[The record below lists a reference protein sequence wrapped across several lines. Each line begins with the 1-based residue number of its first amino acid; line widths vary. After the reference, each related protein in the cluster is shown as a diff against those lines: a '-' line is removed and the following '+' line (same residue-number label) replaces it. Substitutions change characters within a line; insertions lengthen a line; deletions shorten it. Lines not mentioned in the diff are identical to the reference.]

1 MTTKPA
7 LPPDSTIHTVALAIV
22 SAAVA
27 ETYAGHPLWALF
39 APYDHNPEAILR
51 SDPVWNAMALRVLA
65 TVMEAVTPAPQPAP
79 TPPITVSEV
88 PKPLPPPLRE
98 VLASFPPPHLDQLR
112 KGARVLWWTRDRV
125 GAIDSYPGIV
135 TRDAFEGPDG
145 PLTTAIVFAPNG
157 ISSETGEVVGGEL
170 TRFPVGRF
178 TLIPGLELR

>member
-7 LPPDSTIHTVALAIV
+7 LHPDATIHTVALAIV

-27 ETYAGHPLWALF
+27 ESYAGHPLWALF

-51 SDPVWNAMALRVLA
+51 SDPVWNAIALRVLA
-65 TVMEAVTPAPQPAP
+65 TVMEATSHAPQPAP

-88 PKPLPPPLRE
+88 AKPPPVPPRE
-98 VLASFPPPHLDQLR
+98 VLASFPHPHTDKLQ

-125 GAIDSYPGIV
+125 GASCCYPGLV
-135 TRDAFEGPDG
+135 TQDAFQGPDG
-145 PLTTAIVFAPNG
+145 PLITAVVFSSNG
-157 ISSETGEVVGGEL
+157 MSHETGEVVGGNL
-170 TRFPVGRF
+170 DRLPTGRF